1 MPVSTPSSPAS
12 SPLNALQ
19 QADQAAPPTLGVFDS
34 GVGGLTV
41 LQALRARMPEVA
53 LHYVAD
59 AGHAPYGD
67 RSSEY
72 IRERSLRVAEHLRAA
87 GARMVVVACNTA
99 TAHAVN
105 AMRERWPDWP
115 VVGIEPGVKPA
126 VAATRNGRIGVMGT
140 TATIAS
146 RRYEALV
153 AAHAAEVSLVSQPC
167 PGLVTLIEQGHLDN
181 PELGTLIDRYC
192 EPLKA
197 AGVDTVLLGCTHYPL
212 VQGAHPGRAGRR
224 RTAPQH
230 RRCGGPSGAA
240 FVGVASPAA
249 SAGGTAGVAEHRR
262 SGTAAASG
270 ARRPGVAGR
279 VGVAYRRVS
288 PGAPTVQRGTHQT
301 ASILRRDATRLQH
314 AIRPVRAPC
323 LGSCPRAA
331 GARSRRRRTHPWT
344 ESPAG
349 DCRRS

>member
-1 MPVSTPSSPAS
+1 MEAPVDSRP
-12 SPLNALQ
+12 
-19 QADQAAPPTLGVFDS
+19 PPTLGVFDS

-67 RSSEY
+67 RSSDY

-105 AMRERWPDWP
+105 AMRERWADWP

-126 VAATRNGRIGVMGT
+126 VAATRNGRIGVMAT

-153 AAHAAEVSLVSQPC
+153 AAHAADVSLVSQPC
-167 PGLVTLIEQGHLDN
+167 PGLVTLIERGDLDT
-181 PELGTLIDRYC
+181 PELGDLIDRYC

-212 VQGAHPGRAGRR
+212 VQNRI
-224 RTAPQH
+224 Q
-230 RRCGGPSGAA
+230 AA
-240 FVGVASPAA
+240 LGEGVQLLNIEDAVARQAQRLWESLTTTDGVAAQ
-249 SAGGTAGVAEHRR
+249 
-262 SGTAAASG
+262 
-270 ARRPGVAGR
+270 
-279 VGVAYRRVS
+279 
-288 PGAPTVQRGTHQT
+288 APTQRHTKGLAPLVLQSTG
-301 ASILRRDATRLQH
+301 DPGPLQH
-314 AIRPVRAPC
+314 LARVA
-323 LGSCPRAA
+323 LGWQDAQA
-331 GARSRRRRTHPWT
+331 THI
-344 ESPAG
+344 
-349 DCRRS
+349 DV